1 MDEPPLT
8 PTRHTR
14 TDLQRLTK
22 AEIVQRMLDLEAE
35 LNEFQA
41 SSRDLEQ
48 ALEDEL
54 QALELRNAALLQAL
68 STKEEQLAAATKQ
81 NQALVLE
88 IDDLNGALAKKT
100 RAQDDELRRLQ
111 LQLVLV
117 EISNDAMELHDRV
130 LSSRLEVATQ
140 FNNELLEKLALVEN
154 DLELER
160 RLALEARL
168 HISNYQN
175 NVRELT
181 NKVTALEARLQA
193 SEAPQDPDGTVLSM
207 RDILSSGPPIAP
219 GMPGYHHMPK
229 SDSLKRLHD
238 LTTKSEKMSIQIQSL
253 NSFYQMDLPL
263 LFKLPSTTQVT
274 HLLGETRT
282 SRNVSGASNARSAAS
297 LASLAATSSEKETS
311 PPRRGI
317 SPSPSFMNLSEKVSQ
332 DDSPTKT
339 RSRPPLRL
347 ASGTSTRSTSSG
359 SKRRLAQVASM
370 SKLESIKG
378 SPNPLL
384 VVELAPETLQRNH
397 SKKKSGLFESLKMSI
412 RS

>member
-1 MDEPPLT
+1 MDETPLT

-14 TDLQRLTK
+14 TDLQRLSK

-54 QALELRNAALLQAL
+54 QTLELRNSALMRAL
-68 STKEEQLAAATKQ
+68 ASKEEQLLASSKQ
-81 NQALVLE
+81 NQALAAE
-88 IDDLNGALAKKT
+88 IDDLNVTLTKKT
-100 RAQDDELRRLQ
+100 RLQDDELRRLQ
-111 LQLVLV
+111 QQLVLV

-140 FNNELLEKLALVEN
+140 FNNELLEKVALVEN

-160 RLALEARL
+160 KLALEARL

-175 NVRELT
+175 NVRELN
-181 NKVTALEARLQA
+181 NKVAALEARLQA

-207 RDILSSGPPIAP
+207 RDILSSGPPITP

-238 LTTKSEKMSIQIQSL
+238 LTTKSEKMSFQIQSL
-253 NSFYQMDLPL
+253 NSFYQMDLPS
-263 LFKLPSTTQVT
+263 LFKLPSTTQVS
-274 HLLGETRT
+274 HLVGETRS
-282 SRNVSGASNARSAAS
+282 SRTVSGASKARSVS
-297 LASLAATSSEKETS
+297 LATTGSEKETNA
-311 PPRRGI
+311 PRRGI

-339 RSRPPLRL
+339 RSRPPLRV
-347 ASGTSTRSTSSG
+347 ASNSSTRSTNSN
-359 SKRRLAQVASM
+359 RRLVQLASA

-384 VVELAPETLQRNH
+384 VVNLVPENLQRSH

-412 RS
+412 RG